1 MGRSLLPLYLSL
13 SSLCASDS
21 DLYGVPSRRISNGS
35 ICTGRGNETSPV
47 GHVRPKKK
55 EFGSRRLSRKERK
68 RSK

>member
-1 MGRSLLPLYLSL
+1 M
-13 SSLCASDS
+13 CASDS
-21 DLYGVPSRRISNGS
+21 DFYDVLSRRTPNGS
-35 ICTGRGNETSPV
+35 TCTGRGNETSPV

>member
-13 SSLCASDS
+13 SSTCASDS
-21 DLYGVPSRRISNGS
+21 DLYGPPSRRTPNGS
-35 ICTGRGNETSPV
+35 TCTGRGNETSPV
-47 GHVRPKKK
+47 VRPKKK

>member
-21 DLYGVPSRRISNGS
+21 DFYGVPSRRIPNGS
-35 ICTGRGNETSPV
+35 TCTGRGNETSPV